1 MEGDPVEQV
10 EAEVRMGLFV
20 GAHALEETV
29 HPELPAGILWAIAYP
44 VELAQFRAKYL
55 DRGVILVHGKGELD
69 KGLRIGCDGE
79 GFAGVWIE
87 ELIGFIAHRPE
98 FDGMERRMGVGA
110 GALMTMQVIHVI
122 YPAPRQ
128 VGPSRQRGMPAGY
141 SCEVRLDH

>member
-10 EAEVRMGLFV
+10 EAEVRMSLLV

-29 HPELPAGILWAIAYP
+29 HPELPAGVLWAIAYP
-44 VELAQFRAKYL
+44 VELAQFRAKHL
-55 DRGVILVHGKGELD
+55 DRRVGLMHDERKLD

-79 GFAGVWIE
+79 RFAGVWIE

-110 GALMTMQVIHVI
+110 GALLTMQVIHVV
-122 YPAPRQ
+122 YPATRQ
-128 VGPSRQRGMPAGY
+128 VGQSRQ
-141 SCEVRLDH
+141 